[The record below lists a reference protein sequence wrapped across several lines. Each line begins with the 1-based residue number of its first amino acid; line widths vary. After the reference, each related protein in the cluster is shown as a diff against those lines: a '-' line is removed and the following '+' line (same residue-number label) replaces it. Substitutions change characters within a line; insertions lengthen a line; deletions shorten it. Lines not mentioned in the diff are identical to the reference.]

1 MIPFDND
8 PAARH
13 GNGMNNQDI
22 ISLPPEDLHFIPLG
36 GCQEF
41 GLNFNLYA
49 YGGKFLAVDCGI
61 GFADDRHPGIDLL
74 LPDPVFIEE
83 NARDLLGIVI
93 THAHEDHVGAVPYL
107 WARLKCPIYC
117 TPFVASFL
125 RRKCSE
131 FDDVAGMVINEILP
145 DQIIKIG
152 PFTVGVI
159 GVTHSTPS
167 TISLTID
174 TPVGLVVHGNEWNLD
189 PTPKVGGVTN
199 REGFK
204 IAGRKGVL
212 AYVGDSTN
220 SPFSGT
226 SIGESKVE
234 ETLEQAFSTCNG
246 RICVTM
252 FASNIGRIISIARAA
267 KKVGRQVCLAGR
279 SLHNYTAVA
288 QEHHMLRDIPE
299 LIDTRRAA
307 GLPPNRVVYVVTGS
321 QGEERAVMSR
331 ISNQDYRDIKLSSG
345 DTVIFSAR
353 PIPGNE
359 RGISAIKSRLWGAG
373 INVIDV
379 HSHPTIHATGHP
391 FREEV
396 SEMIDWV
403 RPKILI
409 PIQGERL
416 HLEAQV
422 EIARGKQVPFTIV
435 PENGSV
441 IRLADTGAQEI
452 GRVPV
457 GILAVEPSR
466 VIATSHPALV
476 ERRQLQGA
484 GVLMVTAVI
493 NNTGRLAVPVQ
504 VSGIGLFDT
513 QDSEDMIVMR
523 DIARAVEG
531 RLDDLRDDGR
541 IEDQVV
547 VLDELRIAARR
558 VVNAA
563 LGVKP
568 KVMMHVV
575 RV

>member
-1 MIPFDND
+1 MISFDIV
-8 PAARH
+8 PPSRH
-13 GNGMNNQDI
+13 GNAMNNQDI
-22 ISLPPEDLHFIPLG
+22 MTLPPEDLHFIPLG
-36 GCQEF
+36 GCEEF

-49 YGGKFLAVDCGI
+49 YGGKFLGVDCGI
-61 GFADDRHPGIDLL
+61 GFAGDKHPGIDLL
-74 LPDPVFIEE
+74 LPDPEFIEDR
-83 NARDLLGIVI
+83 AKDLLGIII

-107 WARLKCPIYC
+107 WSRLKCPLYC

-131 FDDVAGMVINEILP
+131 FDDVAGMVIHEILP

-167 TISLTID
+167 TISLTIE

-189 PTPKVGGVTN
+189 PTPKVGTVTN

-226 SIGESKVE
+226 SIGEAKVE
-234 ETLEQAFSTCNG
+234 ETLDHAFDTCTG

-252 FASNIGRIISIARAA
+252 FASNIGRILSIARAA
-267 KKVGRQVCLAGR
+267 QKTGRSVCLAGR
-279 SLHNYTAVA
+279 SLHNYVAVA
-288 QEHHMLRDIPE
+288 NEHSMIKDIPE
-299 LIDTRRAA
+299 FIDSRKAA
-307 GLPPNRVVYVVTGS
+307 GLPPNRVVYIVTGS
-321 QGEERAVMSR
+321 QGEARAVMSR
-331 ISNQDYRDIKLSSG
+331 VSNHDYRDIKLSSG

-359 RGISAIKSRLWGAG
+359 RGISAIKGRFWSAG
-373 INVIDV
+373 INVIDIY
-379 HSHPTIHATGHP
+379 SHPTIHATGHP

-403 RPKILI
+403 RPRILI

-416 HLEAQV
+416 HLEAQAD
-422 EIARGKQVPFTIV
+422 IARKKQVPFTIV

-441 IRLADTGAQEI
+441 IRLSESGPTEI
-452 GRVPV
+452 GRVTV
-457 GILAVEPSR
+457 GSLAVEPSR

-476 ERRQLQGA
+476 ERRQMQGT
-484 GVLMVTAVI
+484 GVLMVTAVV
-493 NNTGRLAVPVQ
+493 NDSGRLAVPVQ
-504 VSGIGLFDT
+504 VSGVGLFDT
-513 QDSEDMIVMR
+513 EDSEDMIVMR

-531 RLDDLRDDGR
+531 RLNDLRSTDRMDDHVMV
-541 IEDQVV
+541 I
-547 VLDELRIAARR
+547 DELRIAARR
-558 VVNAA
+558 VVNTA